1 MSRALR
7 INLIIVMCVLA
18 GLTLIEFLIRTYY
31 PQATYAIRTAPWGWR
46 HIPTIS
52 FLHASEGGGDVA
64 LARVQYNV
72 HGHRDIERS
81 ITRPAN
87 TKRILVLGD
96 SFAEAMVSPVE
107 EVHASV
113 LERRLNQFYPKTSFE
128 VINMGVY
135 AYNTCQELMQL
146 EAEGLQYDPDAV
158 IVIYTMDDLENL
170 HSDLCRLS
178 AGRLVLEP
186 IKFSWMERTRTYVK
200 GWIKSQIHFATF
212 LQSQAGVQRNTARN
226 WAPAED
232 RLPKW
237 APIAR
242 DRPDLWPMIGERGG
256 SDSREEQRGWEL
268 TKRIFLRM
276 RDVLA
281 ARGVKLLVIATRFDP
296 ESSNEVIRRPSL
308 LRKAFFDRA
317 GIIVRFTASIRG
329 LGIYGIPGDGHWNA
343 KGHAYIA
350 RKMLG
355 MLRQARVI
363 KPLSQN

>member
-1 MSRALR
+1 MSRSFR
-7 INLIIVMCVLA
+7 VGFIIVMCALA
-18 GLTLIEFLIRTYY
+18 GLTLIEFLIRTYH

-46 HIPTIS
+46 HIPSIS
-52 FLHASEGGGDVA
+52 LLHASEGGGDVA
-64 LARVQYNV
+64 VARVRYNV
-72 HGHRDIERS
+72 HGHRDVERS
-81 ITRPAN
+81 IKRPAD

-96 SFAEAMVSPVE
+96 SFAESMVSPIE
-107 EVHASV
+107 EVHSSV
-113 LERRLNQFYPKTSFE
+113 LERRLNRLFPKTKFE

-158 IVIYTMDDLENL
+158 ILIYTMDDLENL
-170 HSDLCRLS
+170 HSDLCRLN
-178 AGRLVLEP
+178 AGRLVIEP

-212 LQSQAGVQRNTARN
+212 LQSQSRGLRNTARN

-232 RLPKW
+232 RPPKW
-237 APIAR
+237 APTAR
-242 DRPDLWPMIGERGG
+242 DRPEGGRGRGG
-256 SDSREEQRGWEL
+256 SDSRAMRRGWEL

-276 RDVLA
+276 RDVLD
-281 ARGVKLLVIATRFDP
+281 ARGAKLLVIATRFDP
-296 ESSNEVIRRPSL
+296 ENSNEVIRRPSL
-308 LRKAFFDRA
+308 LRKRFFDKA
-317 GIIVRFTASIRG
+317 GITVRFTASIRG

-350 RKMLG
+350 RKMLE

-363 KPLSQN
+363 DPLSQN